1 MRTRTLERL
10 QWVSVL
16 CLMGAA
22 VCFAWVERQTAGFEG
37 AQADFPSPAPGAAV
51 KASIDVP
58 QSRSHEIR
66 MEMPLPAS
74 ARDSLHLPQ
83 LPSQPAGLRVSVTTA
98 RRDAKQ
104 IDIPALR
111 FCSEYPWGGIA
122 IYCSEPFE
130 LSAGRHEITVSVT
143 DDRLPPGRALSIVG
157 IGDAAGFLIMRDV
170 TRFLGWLALAIGAAL
185 WASLVFARPY
195 VVSDSAS

>member
-10 QWVSVL
+10 RWVSVL
-16 CLMGAA
+16 CLVGAA
-22 VCFAWVERQTAGFEG
+22 ICFAWVERQTAGFEG
-37 AQADFPSPAPGAAV
+37 AQANFPSPAPGAAV

-58 QSRSHEIR
+58 RSRSHEIR
-66 MEMPLPAS
+66 MEMPLPAA
-74 ARDSLHLPQ
+74 ARDSLHLPE

-104 IDIPALR
+104 IDIRELR

-143 DDRLPPGRALSIVG
+143 DDRLPPGRALSIVD
-157 IGDAAGFLIMRDV
+157 IGDAAGFLIMRDF
-170 TRFLGWLALAIGAAL
+170 TRFLGWLALTIGAAL
-185 WASLVFARPY
+185 WTALAFARRF
-195 VVSDSAS
+195 VASDAPR